1 MRIDRGTKLIHEQYF
16 QFYLMKNVRNNDSA
30 FFLFFEKKEIVR
42 DNVSAKQY
50 KMFTL
55 EATKSQQLQ
64 Q

>member
-1 MRIDRGTKLIHEQYF
+1 MRIDRGTKLIHEQYV

>member
-16 QFYLMKNVRNNDSA
+16 QFYLMKNVPNNDSA